1 MSEDNNVCSQI
12 FSEKR
17 GEGKNITI
25 LTLSTKESTW
35 TEANIWLST
44 GTTIATH
51 RVTHRCRNRVRK
63 SGKHD
68 KPHEVYKTSASV
80 ARTGIKH
87 LRQLQGSTIH
97 LKSTQNLG
105 INIRPSRD
113 VVGSRTNMQ
122 IQGNAGALWQSA
134 ATHRWHLSHLVPN
147 FKLQEV
153 HRCSPRNRKVARVL
167 PVLHVGPYHPGLH
180 WQMSGVRHSPPFSQC
195 LLQTTTIQEVGQK
208 QREKEI
214 C

>member
-12 FSEKR
+12 FSAKR

-25 LTLSTKESTW
+25 LTLGTKESTW

-87 LRQLQGSTIH
+87 LRQLRGSTIH
-97 LKSTQNLG
+97 LKSLPRILRLILDHLEMLLAAELSCRNKGMRGLYSSQQPPITG
-105 INIRPSRD
+105 I
-113 VVGSRTNMQ
+113 
-122 IQGNAGALWQSA
+122 
-134 ATHRWHLSHLVPN
+134 
-147 FKLQEV
+147 
-153 HRCSPRNRKVARVL
+153 
-167 PVLHVGPYHPGLH
+167 
-180 WQMSGVRHSPPFSQC
+180 
-195 LLQTTTIQEVGQK
+195 
-208 QREKEI
+208 
-214 C
+214 